1 MRLGSAQGFFFVQ
14 SVHSFLYEN
23 VMDAENMCRSFKN
36 VNEMFKKM
44 YEISLTH
51 MNRRSYNK
59 SIRYMNSCSYVQIK
73 R

>member
-1 MRLGSAQGFFFVQ
+1 
-14 SVHSFLYEN
+14 
-23 VMDAENMCRSFKN
+23 MDAENMCRSFLN

-59 SIRYMNSCSYVQIK
+59 GIIYMNDCSYVQVK

>member
-1 MRLGSAQGFFFVQ
+1 MQ

-23 VMDAENMCRSFKN
+23 VTDAENMCRSFKN

>member
-1 MRLGSAQGFFFVQ
+1 MQ
-14 SVHSFLYEN
+14 SVHPFLYEN

-59 SIRYMNSCSYVQIK
+59 SIRYMNNCSYVQIK